1 MVFVQAA
8 IPPRV
13 TEEADRM
20 MRKLRDLQAQ
30 VDERSSDVVRKESQ
44 MNMLEAEKD
53 AAVKRLRDAEG
64 TCLEYFS
71 CLIPVMQYFSQAIFL
86 VSGRG
91 LRWGSYWVW
100 HQELFFGLQWGKAA
114 AGQRN
119 IIANS
124 KFLPS

>member
-1 MVFVQAA
+1 MLLNSIFFTFVQAA

-44 MNMLEAEKD
+44 MSMLEAEKD

-64 TCLEYFS
+64 TVLS
-71 CLIPVMQYFSQAIFL
+71 C
-86 VSGRG
+86 
-91 LRWGSYWVW
+91 
-100 HQELFFGLQWGKAA
+100 
-114 AGQRN
+114 
-119 IIANS
+119 
-124 KFLPS
+124 

>member
-1 MVFVQAA
+1 MLLNFNFLGINLQAA

-30 VDERSSDVVRKESQ
+30 VDERSSAVVRKESQ

-64 TCLEYFS
+64 T
-71 CLIPVMQYFSQAIFL
+71 FL
-86 VSGRG
+86 S
-91 LRWGSYWVW
+91 
-100 HQELFFGLQWGKAA
+100 
-114 AGQRN
+114 
-119 IIANS
+119 
-124 KFLPS
+124 

>member
-1 MVFVQAA
+1 MYLA

-30 VDERSSDVVRKESQ
+30 VDERSSDVVRKETQ

-64 TCLEYFS
+64 A
-71 CLIPVMQYFSQAIFL
+71 V
-86 VSGRG
+86 
-91 LRWGSYWVW
+91 
-100 HQELFFGLQWGKAA
+100 
-114 AGQRN
+114 
-119 IIANS
+119 
-124 KFLPS
+124 PSS

>member
-1 MVFVQAA
+1 MDPHPKATPLINMQPPHLFNWPLYLA

-44 MNMLEAEKD
+44 MSMLEAEKD

-64 TCLEYFS
+64 TVLS
-71 CLIPVMQYFSQAIFL
+71 S
-86 VSGRG
+86 
-91 LRWGSYWVW
+91 
-100 HQELFFGLQWGKAA
+100 
-114 AGQRN
+114 
-119 IIANS
+119 
-124 KFLPS
+124 

>member
-1 MVFVQAA
+1 MYLA

-30 VDERSSDVVRKESQ
+30 VDERSSDVVRKETQ

-64 TCLEYFS
+64 T
-71 CLIPVMQYFSQAIFL
+71 
-86 VSGRG
+86 VS
-91 LRWGSYWVW
+91 S
-100 HQELFFGLQWGKAA
+100 
-114 AGQRN
+114 
-119 IIANS
+119 S
-124 KFLPS
+124 